1 MKRYIILLIVLITQ
15 LFCNEVFSQSSA
27 TYSSDKKVINSQ
39 NNLIPNNNYLTTIAQ
54 LNISSGANEVVLN
67 QYGLNNVA
75 EIYQSKQ
82 TAQSVVQIGIEN
94 YYGFVDYENSSPV
107 NFNVLQQ
114 GNANSLQ
121 IYGTNSLINGMEIIQ
136 KSNFK
141 NIVIRNY
148 R

>member
-1 MKRYIILLIVLITQ
+1 MKRYVILLIVLITQ
-15 LFCNEVFSQSSA
+15 LFCSEVFSQSKTSN
-27 TYSSDKKVINSQ
+27 SSDKKIINFQ
-39 NNLIPNNNYLTTIAQ
+39 NSLIPNNNLTTIAQ
-54 LNISSGANEVVLN
+54 LNVNSSAGVIVLN

-75 EIYQSKQ
+75 EINQSQQ
-82 TAQSVVQIGIEN
+82 TTQSVLQIGVEN
-94 YYGFVDYENSSPV
+94 YYGFVDYKNSSPV

-121 IYGTNSLINGMEIIQ
+121 IYGTNSIINGMEIIQ
-136 KSNFK
+136 KSSFK